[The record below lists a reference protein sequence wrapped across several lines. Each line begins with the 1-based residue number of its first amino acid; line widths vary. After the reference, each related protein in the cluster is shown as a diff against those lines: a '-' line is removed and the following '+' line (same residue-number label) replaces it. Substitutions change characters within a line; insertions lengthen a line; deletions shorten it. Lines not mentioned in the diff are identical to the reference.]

1 VSRASRPRIP
11 VVLPVPPT
19 ESKLER
25 DFPVA
30 VVVGASRGLGLL
42 MARELDREGFRVV
55 IAARHQAEL
64 DRAAEELRADGA
76 RVATD
81 VCDVADADQVEALIE
96 RTETSLG
103 PIEVLICV
111 AGVIQAG
118 PLSALSRE
126 HFVEAI
132 DVMLWGPVNCGLAM
146 APRMRA
152 RGRGR
157 IGVVTSVGG
166 RISAP
171 HLLPYSTAK
180 FGAVGFTRG
189 LRSELAGTGVTVTCA
204 EPGLMRVGSHI
215 RAKFV
220 GNHGREFAWFA
231 TADSLPILS
240 IDGERAAVR
249 MVRAVL
255 SGRAVVTV
263 TPIGFLAPRVDALF
277 PNLTAGLLGLATR
290 LLPDDPGTPESG
302 QTVDG
307 GEARRRAS
315 RPTRFLLNRVLR
327 LSDEA
332 AEQNNEPPGGA
343 ATEPTTNGRR
353 VPRR

>member
-1 VSRASRPRIP
+1 M
-11 VVLPVPPT
+11 T

-25 DFPVA
+25 EFPVA

-42 MARELDREGFRVV
+42 IARELDREGFRVV
-55 IAARHQAEL
+55 IAARRQPEL

-81 VCDVADADQVEALIE
+81 VCDVSDADQVEALIE
-96 RTETSLG
+96 RTETNLG

-111 AGVIQAG
+111 AGTIQAG
-118 PLSALSRE
+118 PLSALSRA
-126 HFVEAI
+126 HFIEAI
-132 DVMLWGPVNCGLAM
+132 DTMLWGPINCGLAV
-146 APRMRA
+146 APRMRE
-152 RGRGR
+152 RGHGR

-204 EPGLMRVGSHI
+204 EPGLMRVGSHL

-220 GNHGREFAWFA
+220 GNHGPEFAWFA
-231 TADSLPILS
+231 TADSLPIVS
-240 IDGERAAVR
+240 IDGERAAGRIVR
-249 MVRAVL
+249 GVL
-255 SGRAVVTV
+255 SGRAVMTV

-277 PNLTAGLLGLATR
+277 PNLTAGLLAVATR
-290 LLPDDPGTPESG
+290 LLPSDPGTPESG
-302 QTVDG
+302 QTLEG
-307 GEARRRAS
+307 WEARRRA
-315 RPTRFLLNRVLR
+315 PKPMQFMLDRVLR

-343 ATEPTTNGRR
+343 ATEPTTTRDRR
-353 VPRR
+353 APRR

>member
-1 VSRASRPRIP
+1 V
-11 VVLPVPPT
+11 T
-19 ESKLER
+19 DSKLER
-25 DFPVA
+25 EFPVA

-42 MARELDREGFRVV
+42 IARELDREGFRVV
-55 IAARHQAEL
+55 IAARRQPEL

-81 VCDVADADQVEALIE
+81 VCDVSDADQVDALIE
-96 RTETSLG
+96 RTETNLG

-111 AGVIQAG
+111 AGTIQAG
-118 PLSALSRE
+118 PLGALSRA
-126 HFVEAI
+126 HFIEAI
-132 DVMLWGPVNCGLAM
+132 DTMLWGPINCGLAV

-152 RGRGR
+152 RGHGR

-204 EPGLMRVGSHI
+204 EPGLMRVGSHL

-220 GNHGREFAWFA
+220 GNHGPEFAWFA
-231 TADSLPILS
+231 TADSLPIVS
-240 IDGERAAVR
+240 IDGERAAGRIVR
-249 MVRAVL
+249 GVL
-255 SGRAVVTV
+255 SGRAVMTV
-263 TPIGFLAPRVDALF
+263 TPIGFIAPRVDALF
-277 PNLTAGLLGLATR
+277 PNLTAGLLAVATR
-290 LLPDDPGTPESG
+290 LLPSDPGTPESG
-302 QTVDG
+302 QTLEG
-307 GEARRRAS
+307 WEARRRA
-315 RPTRFLLNRVLR
+315 PKPMQFVFDRVLR

-343 ATEPTTNGRR
+343 ATEPTTTRDRR

>member
-1 VSRASRPRIP
+1 
-11 VVLPVPPT
+11 
-19 ESKLER
+19 
-25 DFPVA
+25 
-30 VVVGASRGLGLL
+30 
-42 MARELDREGFRVV
+42 
-55 IAARHQAEL
+55 
-64 DRAAEELRADGA
+64 
-76 RVATD
+76 
-81 VCDVADADQVEALIE
+81 VADADQVEALVE
-96 RTETSLG
+96 RTESTLG
-103 PIEVLICV
+103 SIEVMVCV

-132 DVMLWGPVNCGLAM
+132 NVMLWGPVNCGLAV
-146 APRMRA
+146 APRMRE

-204 EPGLMRVGSHI
+204 EPGLMRLGSHL
-215 RAKFV
+215 RARFV

-231 TADSLPILS
+231 TADSLPVVS

-249 MVRAVL
+249 IVRAIL
-255 SGRAVVTV
+255 SGRAVMTV
-263 TPIGFLAPRVDALF
+263 TPVGFLAPRVDALF
-277 PNLTAGLLGLATR
+277 PNLTAGLLALATR

-302 QTVDG
+302 QTLEG
-307 GEARRRAS
+307 WEARRRAS
-315 RPTRFLLNRVLR
+315 RSMQFLLDRVLR

-332 AEQNNEPPGGA
+332 AEENNEPPGGA
-343 ATEPTTNGRR
+343 ATEPTTRGRR
-353 VPRR
+353 APRR